1 MTASATPP
9 FYRAM
14 DSVPRQG
21 GRGKDS
27 LCLAAAAV
35 LGIGHGLFSLYW
47 AGGGQWLLSTVGDVA
62 SQFDGRLW
70 LLVPVGLV
78 KVTAGLAP
86 WLLARSGWPLA
97 PLSRAVCWL
106 GAAVLILWGG
116 LSTVT
121 AQLVLAGVIQPGG
134 GFDRSSM
141 LGHAWLWD
149 PWFVAW
155 GIVLVIGLVRSRRG
169 PSRRRST
176 TAPLDDGAGGDR

>member
-9 FYRAM
+9 FYGAM

-35 LGIGHGLFSLYW
+35 LGIGHGLFSFYW

-121 AQLVLAGVIQPGG
+121 AQLVLAGVIQPDG

-141 LGHAWLWD
+141 LGHAWLW
-149 PWFVAW
+149 
-155 GIVLVIGLVRSRRG
+155 
-169 PSRRRST
+169 
-176 TAPLDDGAGGDR
+176 